1 MEEEVRIR
9 LQGIDCMECAYRIEE
24 SLKKSGFDVSFNV
37 AKSEISVRKK
47 DLEAVRK
54 IIKEVEPEVEFVEDF
69 EGAEEG
75 ISRKRVLAI
84 IASLIL
90 FSSAFLINYFTPER
104 LLSATLFVSSYLMV
118 GWDVIIRAFRNVV
131 RGRPFDENFLLTLAT
146 LGAFIIGEYPEATAV
161 MLFYNV
167 GDFLQGVALNRSRN
181 AIKAILSIKADYAN
195 LKVGDGIVK
204 VNPEEVKVGGIII
217 VRLGEKIP
225 LDGKVISG
233 RSLLDTSA
241 LTGESMPLE
250 VKEGD
255 TVLSGMVNLRGLLKV
270 KVEKEYKESTV
281 SKILEL
287 IESAASRK
295 ARTERFISRF
305 SRYYTPVVILL
316 SLSISLLPPLMFG
329 GDFVEWVYRGLIL
342 LVISCPCALVLSI
355 PLTYFGALGRSA
367 REGILVKGSNFLD
380 SLSRL
385 SVIALD
391 KTGTLTEGRFKVVE
405 VVPKNGF
412 SEEDVLRYAAI
423 AESQSNHPLA
433 KAIRNA
439 YLVSSEDVV
448 EDYQEVPGHGVF
460 ARIGDDFVM
469 VGNDR
474 MLHTQNVP
482 HDLCEVEGTV
492 AHVVVNG
499 KYAGYIV
506 VSDEIKEGVAEA
518 LKDVKS
524 LGVKRLVM
532 LTGDNKYMAKRIAE
546 ELNIDDY
553 YADLLPDDK
562 IRVIEELMESEGKEG
577 VVAFVG
583 DGVNDAPVIARA
595 DVGIAMGALDS
606 DAAIEIADVV
616 IADDKLTKVPKVI
629 RIARKTKKIL
639 WENISLTLG
648 G

>member
-1 MEEEVRIR
+1 M
-9 LQGIDCMECAYRIEE
+9 
-24 SLKKSGFDVSFNV
+24 
-37 AKSEISVRKK
+37 
-47 DLEAVRK
+47 
-54 IIKEVEPEVEFVEDF
+54 
-69 EGAEEG
+69 
-75 ISRKRVLAI
+75 
-84 IASLIL
+84 
-90 FSSAFLINYFTPER
+90 
-104 LLSATLFVSSYLMV
+104 
-118 GWDVIIRAFRNVV
+118 
-131 RGRPFDENFLLTLAT
+131 
-146 LGAFIIGEYPEATAV
+146 
-161 MLFYNV
+161 
-167 GDFLQGVALNRSRN
+167 NRSRN

-195 LKVGDGIVK
+195 LKVGDEIVK
-204 VNPEEVKVGGIII
+204 VNPEEVKVGDIII
-217 VRLGEKIP
+217 VRPGEKIP

-250 VKEGD
+250 VREGD

-295 ARTERFISRF
+295 AKTERFISRF
-305 SRYYTPVVILL
+305 SYYYTPAVILI

-329 GDFVEWVYRGLIL
+329 GDFVEWVYRGLVL

-391 KTGTLTEGRFKVVE
+391 KTGTITEGRFKVVE

-412 SEEDVLRYAAI
+412 SEGDVLRYAAI

-460 ARIGDDFVM
+460 ARIGGDFVM

-474 MLHTQNVP
+474 MLHSQNVP

-499 KYAGYIV
+499 RYAGYIV
-506 VSDEIKEGVAEA
+506 VSDEIREGVVEA
-518 LKDVKS
+518 LRDVKS
-524 LGVKRLVM
+524 LGVKKVVM
-532 LTGDNKYMAKRIAE
+532 LTGDNKYMAERIAKR
-546 ELNIDDY
+546 LGIDDY
-553 YADLLPDDK
+553 YADLLPEDK
-562 IRVIEELMESEGKEG
+562 VRVVEELMEFEEGGK

-595 DVGIAMGALDS
+595 DVGIAMGALGS
-606 DAAIEIADVV
+606 DAAIETADVV
-616 IADDKLTKVPKVI
+616 IADDKLTKVPKAI
-629 RIARKTKKIL
+629 RIARKTKRIL

-648 G
+648 VKILFIILGIFGLTKMWGAVFADVGIALITVVNSMRILKGHLSK